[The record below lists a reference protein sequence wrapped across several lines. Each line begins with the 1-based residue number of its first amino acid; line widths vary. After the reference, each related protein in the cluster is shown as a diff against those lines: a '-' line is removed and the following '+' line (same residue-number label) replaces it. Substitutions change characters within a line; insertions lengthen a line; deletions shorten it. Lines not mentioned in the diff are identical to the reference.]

1 MLLQNDDSSS
11 FLPLS
16 IELKRATYI
25 GMSRLAEIID
35 YKRQEI
41 SPWIAHTNDWKNRA
55 KEHRNF
61 RGFRTALDL
70 APFGFI
76 AEVKRASPSAGVIT
90 DQFDPVSIATKY
102 YEGGAHC
109 VSVITDERYFR
120 GHLDYLALVHQHV
133 PIPTLRKDFTLHE
146 AQIYQA
152 ILAGADAVLLIVAAL
167 NDQELGRLLQVSSK
181 MGIDALVEV
190 HDEAELDRALNAGA
204 NFIGINNRNLA
215 TFEVNIATTELLAP
229 KVPDHCTV
237 ISESGIRTVADVQRV
252 ANAGVDG
259 VLVGEALMRAPEPQ
273 RLLRELQDA
282 ARHVA
287 KSVHQ

>member
-1 MLLQNDDSSS
+1 
-11 FLPLS
+11 
-16 IELKRATYI
+16 
-25 GMSRLAEIID
+25 
-35 YKRQEI
+35 
-41 SPWIAHTNDWKNRA
+41 
-55 KEHRNF
+55 
-61 RGFRTALDL
+61 
-70 APFGFI
+70 
-76 AEVKRASPSAGVIT
+76 
-90 DQFDPVSIATKY
+90 
-102 YEGGAHC
+102 
-109 VSVITDERYFR
+109 
-120 GHLDYLALVHQHV
+120 LALIHQHV
-133 PIPTLRKDFTLHE
+133 PLPALRKDFTLHE

-215 TFEVNIATTELLAP
+215 TFEVNIGTTELLAP

-237 ISESGIRTVADVQRV
+237 ISESGIRTAADVQRV

-287 KSVHQ
+287 KSVPH